1 MPDGTLSLATSFED
15 KLIDGIKDLPV
26 SHLYGKVE
34 SDGFGGGRPRFL
46 VPKIGWNRFRRHV
59 EHARAH
65 GIAFDYLL
73 NAADGGTGDVA
84 TPGGYRRLRTL
95 LDRLVES
102 GVEWVTVVS
111 PLFLRIIVKNT
122 PLKVRVSVF
131 ARVDDE
137 RKALAWFSEGAHRI
151 VLDSMLV
158 NRDPERLRRLARAV
172 GSLGELELLVNNR
185 CELGCAWAPCHAVDL
200 GASSRRPVPAPDS
213 CYFQCH
219 TGFLKEPARLLMQ
232 DWIRPE
238 DLPHYEALG
247 YRHFKLA
254 GRGCTTEE
262 LIVRARA
269 YSERHYEG
277 NLMDLLRRGKV
288 QIDAPTALSAA
299 FRAGW
304 RRLLGL
310 SRAAGPAL
318 DIEDKIEI
326 NNRALDGYL
335 DLIFRKGG
343 CLPGKCWRCDLCSH
357 WAERAVSFPD
367 DLANRVSKVDE
378 GLVTGALWNLS
389 G

>member
-1 MPDGTLSLATSFED
+1 MPEAALSLATNYED
-15 KLIDGIKDLPV
+15 RLIDGIKDLPV

-46 VPKIGWNRFRRHV
+46 VPKIGWSRFRNHVDLARRHN
-59 EHARAH
+59 
-65 GIAFDYLL
+65 IAFDYLL
-73 NAADGGTGDVA
+73 NAADGGSADIA
-84 TPGGYRRLRTL
+84 TPEGYRRLRKL
-95 LDRLVES
+95 LDRLVDS

-111 PLFLRIIVKNT
+111 PLFLRIIVKHT

-137 RKALAWFSEGAHRI
+137 RKALAWFNEGAHRI

-158 NRDPERLRRLARAV
+158 NRDPERLQRLQRTA
-172 GSLGELELLVNNR
+172 GKKGELELLVNNR

-200 GASSRRPVPAPDS
+200 GASSRHKVPAPDA
-213 CYFQCH
+213 CYFQCQA
-219 TGFLKEPARLLMQ
+219 GFLKEPARLLMQ

-238 DLPHYEALG
+238 DLCHYEAIG

-269 YSERHYEG
+269 YTERHYEG
-277 NLMDLLRRGKV
+277 NLVDLMRRGRI
-288 QIDAPTALSAA
+288 QIDAQTGITTAL
-299 FRAGW
+299 RAGW

-310 SRAAGPAL
+310 ARAAGPAL
-318 DIEDKIEI
+318 DIEDQIVI

-335 DLIFRKGG
+335 DLVFRKGG
-343 CLPGKCWRCDLCSH
+343 CLPGKCLRCDLCSH
-357 WAERAVSFPD
+357 WAKGAVRFPE
-367 DLANRVSKVDE
+367 DLAEKVQRIDE
-378 GLVTGALWNLS
+378 GLVTGALWNIRN
-389 G
+389 